1 MKNLVLAIALAGLI
15 ISCSNNDDSGYK
27 KVVTTFQSNYDQSL
41 SIQNSERLNFVLD
54 SISNILQIK
63 GLSCSIYIPNK
74 GMWEGSYGFSHETT
88 KINNNMAMTIGSNTK
103 TYIATLIL
111 KLQENGKLNI
121 NNKVSQYL
129 ANVPYLDSNVTIKQ
143 LLNHT
148 SGFGDFSFN
157 PGFIQAI
164 QDDFYRV
171 WQPEETFPYF
181 EPTIALPGEVFSYS
195 DQNYLVAGLV
205 IEAVTN
211 KSLKYSMRDLIL
223 IPAKLSNTVY
233 YPFEQTNL
241 TIPHSWSADYGTGTL
256 DDLDALGYSRI
267 AFCSADNAAGGML
280 STAKENVVFWDK
292 LMNGKII
299 NQTSLTLMK
308 EFVQAPDASNL
319 YGLGIQKKIN
329 AFNNTTIL
337 SHNGYVPGSISDN
350 CYDENTGIG
359 ISVLTN
365 QDLIRDLTPIISAL
379 HTEAL
384 KIK

>member
-1 MKNLVLAIALAGLI
+1 MKKLILVTVLVSLI
-15 ISCSNNDDSGYK
+15 ISCNKNDDER
-27 KVVTTFQSNYDQSL
+27 VVLPIKSNFDTSL
-41 SIQNSERLNFVLD
+41 SEQRSQRLNFVLD

-63 GLSCSIYIPNK
+63 GLSCAVYIPNK
-74 GMWEGSYGFSHETT
+74 GMWQGNYGFSHETI
-88 KINNNMAMTIGSNTK
+88 KINSNMAMTIGSNTK

-111 KLQENGKLNI
+111 KLQEIGKLNI

-129 ANVPYLDSNVTIKQ
+129 SNVPYLDTNVTIKQ

-148 SGFGDFSFN
+148 SGVGDFSFN
-157 PGFIQAI
+157 PAFIQAI
-164 QDDFYRV
+164 RDDFYRV
-171 WQPEETFPYF
+171 WQPLETYPYF
-181 EPTIALPGEVFSYS
+181 ESPTALPGVSYSYS

-211 KSLKYSMRDLIL
+211 KPLKYSMRDLIL
-223 IPAKLSNTVY
+223 SPSQLSKTVY

-241 TIPHSWSADYGTGTL
+241 TIPHSWSADFGTGTL

-267 AFCSADNAAGGML
+267 AFCSADGAAGGML
-280 STAKENVVFWDK
+280 STPKENVIFWDN

-299 NQTSLTLMK
+299 NQTSLSLMK
-308 EFVQAPDASNL
+308 NFVQAPDALNL

-329 AFNNTTIL
+329 AFNGTTVL

-350 CYDENTGIG
+350 CYDSTTGIG

-365 QDLIRDLTPIISAL
+365 QDLIRDLTPIVSAL

-384 KIK
+384 KFK